1 MRISDWSSDMCSSD
15 LLHRVSSPYSGEPP
29 KPSPPKCNS
38 AFPKQPAFRHRNSY
52 RLRHRQALQCTS
64 QNGSEAAILPN
75 KRTSLTTGPM
85 TRRRG
90 SNFEFANMGCQ
101 KNRNMN
107 DGKHGVKGK
116 RREGS

>member
-75 KRTSLTTGPM
+75 KRTSLTTRPM
-85 TRRRG
+85 TRRRWR
-90 SNFEFANMGCQ
+90 NFEFAKMGCQ
-101 KNRNMN
+101 KIGRAHSELQSLMRISYA
-107 DGKHGVKGK
+107 V
-116 RREGS
+116 